1 MSGISGCQSES
12 GQSVRDDIRCGCQI
26 LTARRRKVHDTFDT
40 VKHISRFPSC
50 HRHVVHGFRGFG
62 CGEFCLCAHF
72 TGFISQVLQLITGRT
87 GYSGDLAHGSI
98 KIRCRF
104 HSGSTGGENR
114 YSHMGSQCLAHI
126 GDFAADLFKGFTR
139 LTDFH
144 KSLLG
149 FGCLRLQILKLLLGF
164 DDLTLKGIV
173 LLRGDRISEFIGYIL
188 CLLFQRCQFIGR
200 FLNLTLQSI
209 VLLLRDL
216 TFGKLLIGG
225 FRLFLQFFQL
235 VFGLTDLLLDRI
247 VFCLPNI
254 VVVFG
259 FGGFLAGFFQGIQP
273 FFRAFDGITEE
284 LLLLSK
290 QFRIGRIELQKLFDI
305 LELCLRVFDV
315 LIYVL

>member
-1 MSGISGCQSES
+1 MPGVSGCQSES
-12 GQSVRDDIRCGCQI
+12 GQSIRDDIRCGSQI
-26 LTARRRKVHDTFDT
+26 LTARRSKVHNTLDT

-126 GDFAADLFKGFTR
+126 GDFAADLFERFSR

-149 FGCLRLQILKLLLGF
+149 FGCLRLQILKLLLGL

-173 LLRGDRISEFIGYIL
+173 LLRADRVAKLIGYIL
-188 CLLFQRCQFIGR
+188 SGLLQRCQLVR
-200 FLNLTLQSI
+200 CFLDLTLQGI
-209 VLLLRDL
+209 IFLLRDL
-216 TFGKLLIGG
+216 TL
-225 FRLFLQFFQL
+225 
-235 VFGLTDLLLDRI
+235 
-247 VFCLPNI
+247 
-254 VVVFG
+254 
-259 FGGFLAGFFQGIQP
+259 
-273 FFRAFDGITEE
+273 
-284 LLLLSK
+284 
-290 QFRIGRIELQKLFDI
+290 
-305 LELCLRVFDV
+305 
-315 LIYVL
+315 

>member
-1 MSGISGCQSES
+1 MPGVSGCQSES
-12 GQSVRDDIRCGCQI
+12 GQSIRDDIRCGSQI
-26 LTARRRKVHDTFDT
+26 LTARRRKVHNTLDT

-50 HRHVVHGFRGFG
+50 HCHVVHGFCGFG
-62 CGEFCLCAHF
+62 CGEFCLCTHF

-126 GDFAADLFKGFTR
+126 GDFAADLFERFSR

-149 FGCLRLQILKLLLGF
+149 FGCLRLQILKLLLGL

-173 LLRGDRISEFIGYIL
+173 LLRADRVAKLIGYIL
-188 CLLFQRCQFIGR
+188 SGLLQRCQLVR
-200 FLNLTLQSI
+200 CFLDLTLQSI

-235 VFGLTDLLLDRI
+235 VFGLTDLLFDRI
-247 VFCLPNI
+247 VFCLPSI
-254 VVVFG
+254 IVVFG
-259 FGGFLAGFFQGIQP
+259 FGGFLAGFFQGIQS
-273 FFRAFDGITEE
+273 FLCTFDSISEE

-290 QFRIGRIELQKLFDI
+290 QLCIFRIELQQLFDVF
-305 LELCLRVFDV
+305 ELCLRVLDV

>member
-1 MSGISGCQSES
+1 M
-12 GQSVRDDIRCGCQI
+12 
-26 LTARRRKVHDTFDT
+26 
-40 VKHISRFPSC
+40 
-50 HRHVVHGFRGFG
+50 
-62 CGEFCLCAHF
+62 
-72 TGFISQVLQLITGRT
+72 
-87 GYSGDLAHGSI
+87 
-98 KIRCRF
+98 
-104 HSGSTGGENR
+104 
-114 YSHMGSQCLAHI
+114 
-126 GDFAADLFKGFTR
+126 
-139 LTDFH
+139 
-144 KSLLG
+144 
-149 FGCLRLQILKLLLGF
+149 QILKLLLGL

-235 VFGLTDLLLDRI
+235 GFGLTDLLLDRI
-247 VFCLPNI
+247 VFCLPSI

-259 FGGFLAGFFQGIQP
+259 FGGFLAGFFQGIQS
-273 FFRAFDGITEE
+273 FLCTFDSISEE

-290 QFRIGRIELQKLFDI
+290 QLCIFRIELQQLFDVF
-305 LELCLRVFDV
+305 ELCLRVLDV